1 MEDNSVDK
9 MRISFHFG
17 CAGTY
22 QYIQYTYVYMYIY
35 NTYIYNVCLF
45 ICIWDMWKDIERT
58 CRFAMTPVHS
68 IKKFVLLSALPPRQ
82 SPTRVIGRRRVLPLK
97 IKAFHSRCFSTLWAL
112 SGTCASGRVTNLDLL
127 KTFGFR
133 STIADRIWEH
143 QSSHFW
149 PFLQVARGKVAAQRS
164 GFTSVDWTV
173 ANGGFLHPDSNCQV
187 YGAVLRSCRMQGCLG
202 LRGMVCLI
210 GVPKGLAM

>member
-1 MEDNSVDK
+1 MYV
-9 MRISFHFG
+9 
-17 CAGTY
+17 CL
-22 QYIQYTYVYMYIY
+22 YVYEICGKTSSEHVDLPWHPCIASR
-35 NTYIYNVCLF
+35 NLF
-45 ICIWDMWKDIERT
+45 CYQLFLQGSR
-58 CRFAMTPVHS
+58 P
-68 IKKFVLLSALPPRQ
+68 L
-82 SPTRVIGRRRVLPLK
+82 RVIGRRRVLPLK